1 MRPLRYLLAVV
12 VAALGA
18 SVALAQSTPQQSGAA
33 PMTTSAST
41 VAGWIETVT
50 FPDYGI
56 TLDAKL
62 DTGAVSS
69 SLSVADLERFKRKGK
84 TWYRFT
90 IEGADGK
97 TATVE
102 QQTNRLSRVMRAE
115 VKDTLRPIVRLKV
128 CVAGQETV
136 TDFNLTDRSSQETPV
151 LIGRKFLLAT
161 HLLVDS
167 SRTHLFAKPCEGGK

>member
-1 MRPLRYLLAVV
+1 MLPLRALSVLAVT
-12 VAALGA
+12 ALWTG
-18 SVALAQSTPQQSGAA
+18 SALAQSTPQQSGAA
-33 PMTTSAST
+33 PMSSPMPT

-50 FPDYGI
+50 FPDQGI
-56 TLDAKL
+56 TLEAKL

-69 SLSVADLERFKRKGK
+69 SLSVTDLERFKRNGK

-90 IEGADGK
+90 MRGADGK

-102 QQTNRLSRVMRAE
+102 QQTSRLSRVMRAE

-128 CVAGQETV
+128 CLAGHEAV
-136 TDFNLTDRSSQETPV
+136 TDFNLTDRSGQDYQV
-151 LIGRKFLLAT
+151 LIGRKFLASRV
-161 HLLVDS
+161 LVDA

>member
-1 MRPLRYLLAVV
+1 MLPLRYLLVSAV
-12 VAALGA
+12 A
-18 SVALAQSTPQQSGAA
+18 SLWTGSAMAQSTPQQSGAA
-33 PMTTSAST
+33 PMPT

-62 DTGAVSS
+62 DTGAVSA
-69 SLSVADLERFKRKGK
+69 SLNVTDLERFKRNGK

-90 IEGADGK
+90 MHGADGK

-102 QQTNRLSRVMRAE
+102 QQTSRLSRVMRAE

-128 CVAGQETV
+128 CLAGHEAV
-136 TDFNLTDRSSQETPV
+136 TDFNLTDRSGQDTPV
-151 LIGRKFLLAT
+151 LIGRKFLASRV
-161 HLLVDS
+161 LVDT